1 MRAGAREESG
11 EQQDLTILSVKECR
25 SCASEIPARAVV
37 CRYCR
42 NPSDAPPATTNPTT
56 DPVAA
61 SIRSQFTFSISVITL
76 HFIAFQLSRVSGSEG
91 ATMLTLL
98 HSAGPGAVVT
108 GVLISQFPLV
118 ISILMLGATWWL
130 WERLR
135 LGLNYA
141 PPLALAAS
149 LLFIAFFTTPWPF
162 FVVPF
167 VVFCAAIISAV
178 RHRALGRRST
188 EARELKPFEGRIA
201 VITLCCIGLL
211 VAILLLR
218 PSVWLPPETLSL
230 TDGTKLVGY
239 VIGEEGSWTTLLT
252 AKGEVVIQ
260 RSADIGSRRI
270 FALEGT
276 SPLSSSVER
285 PFLRLRMLQAITAI
299 LSRRLPTPATQP
311 CG

>member
-11 EQQDLTILSVKECR
+11 KQDVTVLSVKECR

-42 NPSDAPPATTNPTT
+42 NPSDTPPPNIPIP
-56 DPVAA
+56 DPVVD

-76 HFIAFQLSRVSGSEG
+76 VFIAFQLSRVSGSEG

-118 ISILMLGATWWL
+118 LSILMLGATWWL

-141 PPLALAAS
+141 PPLALVAA

-167 VVFCAAIISAV
+167 LVFTAAMLSAV
-178 RHRALGRRST
+178 RHRALGRRSVG
-188 EARELKPFEGRIA
+188 ARELKRFEGRIA
-201 VITLCCIGLL
+201 LVTFCAIGLL
-211 VAILLLR
+211 VAIMLLR
-218 PSVWLPPETLSL
+218 PSVWLPPETVSF
-230 TDGTKLVGY
+230 TDETQLVGY

-252 AKGEVVIQ
+252 AKGGVVIR
-260 RSADIGSRRI
+260 RSSDIGSRRVC
-270 FALEGT
+270 ALEGT
-276 SPLSSSVER
+276 SSVASHVEQ
-285 PFLRLRMLQAITAI
+285 PILRLRMLQFVVAVF
-299 LSRRLPTPATQP
+299 SGRLPTPATRP